1 MPGARSGR
9 HICRA
14 AGGQEYKDHIRAA
27 RGQPADIKHDPAQPA
42 ACSLVT
48 GGEEIMGQVV
58 TSCTRS
64 RSGSSLPW
72 PGMLSFIDTLSP
84 AAAAAAPGHQL
95 EDDH

>member
-27 RGQPADIKHDPAQPA
+27 RGQPADIKHDPA
-42 ACSLVT
+42 CSLLTGEVT

-58 TSCTRS
+58 TSSCS

-84 AAAAAAPGHQL
+84 AAAAPGHQL
-95 EDDH
+95 EDDR

>member
-58 TSCTRS
+58 TSCNKLLLKVR
-64 RSGSSLPW
+64 LQ
-72 PGMLSFIDTLSP
+72 SP
-84 AAAAAAPGHQL
+84 LAGDAQL
-95 EDDH
+95 Y